1 MPISEDD
8 KIRIISHFQEQ
19 KNISKVAEDLG
30 FDRKTVQRWVRRFQ
44 DGEGIH
50 ERPKSGR
57 PQLMTQEV
65 TSAAFGLIN
74 SKECTTAGQ
83 AATTL
88 EAQGLTPRVLHSTT
102 VARSLSRPGAFHLD
116 YHREKPDRELTDFNK
131 QQRLDFAKANL
142 RLDWSK
148 VLSTDR
154 ARFAFKHPGVSV
166 REGEWLLPGERRKAK
181 SVNNP
186 SSVNLYMGI
195 SRFGVTVAHPV
206 TGTCKLKTNYFNKKG
221 EKSRSITAH
230 EYQDVLTKTLLP
242 AGERIFKKRGIRHW
256 LLLQDNDPAHGD
268 AHSVVAEYNKQHSS
282 SIQILPS
289 WPPNSPDLNPIE
301 NVWGWANRKAR
312 AVGCKTFDEYQQT
325 VLGLLSSV
333 PPKMCEALLDSIP
346 QRLAECIK
354 SNGERIRY

>member
-1 MPISEDD
+1 
-8 KIRIISHFQEQ
+8 
-19 KNISKVAEDLG
+19 
-30 FDRKTVQRWVRRFQ
+30 
-44 DGEGIH
+44 
-50 ERPKSGR
+50 
-57 PQLMTQEV
+57 
-65 TSAAFGLIN
+65 
-74 SKECTTAGQ
+74 
-83 AATTL
+83 
-88 EAQGLTPRVLHSTT
+88 
-102 VARSLSRPGAFHLD
+102 
-116 YHREKPDRELTDFNK
+116 
-131 QQRLDFAKANL
+131 
-142 RLDWSK
+142 
-148 VLSTDR
+148 
-154 ARFAFKHPGVSV
+154 
-166 REGEWLLPGERRKAK
+166 
-181 SVNNP
+181 VNNP

-221 EKSRSITAH
+221 EKSRSITTH
-230 EYQDVLTKTLLP
+230 EYQDVLTKTLLL

-268 AHSVVAEYNKQHSS
+268 AHSVVAEYNKHQSS

-325 VLGLLSSV
+325 IISLLSSV